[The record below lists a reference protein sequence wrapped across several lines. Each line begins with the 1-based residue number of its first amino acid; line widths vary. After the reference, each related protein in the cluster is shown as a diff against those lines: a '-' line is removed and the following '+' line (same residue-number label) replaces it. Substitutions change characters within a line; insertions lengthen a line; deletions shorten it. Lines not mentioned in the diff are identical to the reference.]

1 MCVHFQNVRSF
12 SIWHICNCTTHLTL
26 NSNKPILESLPKK
39 HFDSQIWDWDRIRVL
54 TVQVGLFA
62 TFQVPNALHINQF
75 DCTSFSQRFLLAAII
90 FYAFSQQI
98 RICFLATSNMMSL
111 SATTKTFLQH
121 LVYFCEN
128 YQPDS
133 TIWTSIF
140 LSSHLKHEHWCF
152 HFEGVYQT
160 HDLNIHLW
168 KLQLLLPNKTLA
180 KYYICKWIFKSC
192 LIKIQKS
199 TSLEYEPVLWELI
212 KIFCKLPMYRE
223 IIV

>member
-1 MCVHFQNVRSF
+1 MGTLFEEFQIS
-12 SIWHICNCTTHLTL
+12 CTY
-26 NSNKPILESLPKK
+26 
-39 HFDSQIWDWDRIRVL
+39 
-54 TVQVGLFA
+54 
-62 TFQVPNALHINQF
+62 LHYHMTGF
-75 DCTSFSQRFLLAAII
+75 DCTSFLQRFLLAAII

-98 RICFLATSNMMSL
+98 RICFFATSNMMYL

-140 LSSHLKHEHWCF
+140 LSSHIKHEHWCF

-168 KLQLLLPNKTLA
+168 KLQLFLPNKTVT
-180 KYYICKWIFKSC
+180 KCYICKFK
-192 LIKIQKS
+192 IHKV
-199 TSLEYEPVLWELI
+199 TSLEYEPVLCLLT
-212 KIFCKLPMYRE
+212 KIFESYSCFSRTKKWQNVIFVNELSKVVWSKSTKRFL
-223 IIV
+223 